1 MPHDV
6 FFLHFPK
13 CGGSFHNTVTR
24 FACRGVPD
32 DCVLVNGGCNHTLAN
47 GKRVAFLADER
58 SCSPSILCRFT
69 GWCSHSPLKSLAEAP
84 QAVALFRQP
93 RMRLLASVRHPNG
106 APKSYIRTIR
116 NSTLTH
122 AEVARLP
129 GKLGCMTKMLT
140 GMGCATPVLNKTEYT
155 AITDRFIQL
164 RRAGDIRSA
173 RAVLDESVDRER
185 RLLMNRV
192 PNALAAIDALLFV
205 GMTEQWEL
213 SVALFHAKVAKDR
226 KVVAA
231 ELHNMRPGT
240 YSPFHDPAVKVK
252 IQTELHNRT
261 LDLLQPP
268 HVYDA
273 RALDGVWD
281 PADEQVFLAAERRMS
296 LDASALMLSR

>member
-13 CGGSFHNTVTR
+13 CGSSFHNTVTR

-231 ELHNMRPGT
+231 ELHNMRPGAF
-240 YSPFHDPAVKVK
+240 SPFYDPTVKV
-252 IQTELHNRT
+252 QTELHNRT